1 VLNLK
6 LFIFRIL
13 GSYIVSVYKVPQKE
27 LAFIF
32 DEIVNYSDICSMPGF
47 EDASRDMVDVV
58 LPEAAKF
65 FEDIVAP
72 TNHETDKH
80 PAFLKDGEVV
90 TSPGLDPIY
99 RQMVEAGWCCLNGD
113 SNYGGAGFPSVVDL
127 AVQEMLQTANC
138 GFSLLPML
146 TRGVVHA
153 LNQYGTDE
161 QKETYLGKLIS
172 GAWSGTMNLT
182 EPQAGSD
189 LSAVKTKAILNGDH
203 YLISGQKIYITWGD
217 HSCADNIIHLVLARR
232 PDAPEGNQ
240 GISLFLVPKFLV
252 NADGSLGE
260 RNDVKPVGV
269 EHKLGIH
276 SSPTCTL
283 AFGDNEG
290 AIGYLVGEEN
300 KGLQCM
306 FTMMNN
312 ARLSVG
318 HQGVALGERAY
329 QQAVAYAT
337 DRVQGRAS
345 GVEGRAA
352 IIHHSDVKRMLM
364 QMRALTEGG
373 RAMSYYAIAAEDRSS
388 HHPDEQVRAQ
398 SAQMVELLTPLVKG
412 WCTEVAMESTSLGV
426 QVHGG
431 MGFIEETGAAQHMRD
446 ARILPIYE
454 GTNGIQALDFIGRK
468 CLRDGGQTV
477 KLLLADMQAT
487 VEQLASAHG
496 STVNLRNRLRH
507 SVEQCQEALNY
518 VLENSSDSQ
527 GIAYNFMMM
536 YGNTVSYW
544 LLVKL
549 AAAAEERLA
558 GGETDRF
565 YNQKIATAEFFSTQ
579 ILPRN
584 SGYLATLILGAGSF
598 DALEPADFL
607 QA

>member
-1 VLNLK
+1 
-6 LFIFRIL
+6 
-13 GSYIVSVYKVPQKE
+13 VSVYKVPQKE

-32 DEIVNYSDICSMPGF
+32 DEIINYSEICSLPGF
-47 EDASRDMVDVV
+47 EEASRDMVDVV

-65 FEDIVAP
+65 FEDVVAP

-161 QKETYLGKLIS
+161 QKQTYLGNLIS

-260 RNDVKPVGV
+260 RNDVRPVGV

-283 AFGDNEG
+283 AFGDDGG
-290 AIGYLVGEEN
+290 AVGYLVGEEN

-352 IIHHSDVKRMLM
+352 IIHHADVKRMLM

-468 CLRDGGQTV
+468 CLRDGGEVV
-477 KLLLADMQAT
+477 KVLLADMQAT
-487 VEQLASAHG
+487 VDQLAAAHG
-496 STVNLRNRLRH
+496 SVVNLRNRLRH

-549 AAAAEERLA
+549 AAAAQDRLA
-558 GGETDRF
+558 AGETDRF

-584 SGYLATLILGAGSF
+584 SGYLATLILGADSF

>member
-1 VLNLK
+1 M
-6 LFIFRIL
+6 
-13 GSYIVSVYKVPQKE
+13 SVYKVPQKE

>member
-1 VLNLK
+1 
-6 LFIFRIL
+6 
-13 GSYIVSVYKVPQKE
+13 VSVYKVPQKE

-32 DEIVNYSDICSMPGF
+32 DEIIHYSDIASLPGF
-47 EDASRDMVDVV
+47 EDAGRDMVDVV
-58 LPEAAKF
+58 LPEAARF
-65 FEDIVAP
+65 FEEIVAP
-72 TNHETDKH
+72 TNPEGDKH
-80 PAFLKDGEVV
+80 PAVLKDGEVI

-113 SNYGGAGFPSVVDL
+113 SRYGGAGFPSVVDL
-127 AVQEMLQTANC
+127 AVQEMLQSANV

-153 LNQYGTDE
+153 LGLYGTDE
-161 QKETYLGKLIS
+161 QKETYLGNLIS

-182 EPQAGSD
+182 EPQAGTD
-189 LSAVKTKAILNGDH
+189 LSAVKTKAVFNGDH

-217 HSCADNIIHLVLARR
+217 HGCADNIIHLVLARR

-252 NADGSLGE
+252 NPDGSLGE
-260 RNDVKPVGV
+260 RNDVKAVGV

-283 AFGDNEG
+283 AFGDNGG
-290 AIGYLVGEEN
+290 AVGYLVGEEN
-300 KGLQCM
+300 KGLQAM

-318 HQGVALGERAY
+318 HQGVAVGERAY
-329 QQAVAYAT
+329 QQAVSYAQ
-337 DRVQGRAS
+337 DRLQGRAA

-352 IIHHSDVKRMLM
+352 IIHHPDVKRMLM
-364 QMRALTEGG
+364 QMRALTEAG

-388 HHPDEQVRAQ
+388 HHPDAAVREENAQ
-398 SAQMVELLTPLVKG
+398 LVELLTPLVKG
-412 WCTEVAMESTSLGV
+412 WCTEMAMESTSLGV

-468 CLRDGGQTV
+468 CLRDGGQV
-477 KLLLADMQAT
+477 VQRLLADMQAT
-487 VEQLASAHG
+487 VGQLDTADGTIA
-496 STVNLRNRLRH
+496 LLAQRLQQAID
-507 SVEQCQEALNY
+507 QCREALSY
-518 VLENSSDSQ
+518 VLANAEESG
-527 GIAYNFMMM
+527 GIAYHFAMM

-549 AAAAEERLA
+549 AAAAQQRIDA
-558 GGETDRF
+558 GENDRF
-565 YNQKIATAEFFSTQ
+565 FEQKIVTANFFSTQ

-584 SGYLATLILGAGSF
+584 KACLESVVSGAENFVTMR
-598 DALEPADFL
+598 PADFVTG
-607 QA
+607 

>member
-1 VLNLK
+1 M
-6 LFIFRIL
+6 
-13 GSYIVSVYKVPQKE
+13 SVYKVPQKE

-32 DEIVNYSDICSMPGF
+32 DEIVNYSDICSLPGF

-487 VEQLASAHG
+487 VEQLESAHG

-549 AAAAEERLA
+549 AAAAQERLA
-558 GGETDRF
+558 AGETDRF

>member
-1 VLNLK
+1 M
-6 LFIFRIL
+6 
-13 GSYIVSVYKVPQKE
+13 SVYKVPQKE

-32 DEIVNYSDICSMPGF
+32 DEIINYAEICNMPGF

-153 LNQYGTDE
+153 LNQYGSDE
-161 QKETYLGKLIS
+161 QKETYLGNLIS

-252 NADGSLGE
+252 NADGSLGQ

-283 AFGDNEG
+283 AFGDNGG
-290 AIGYLVGEEN
+290 AVGYLVGEEN

-318 HQGVALGERAY
+318 HQGVSLGERAY
-329 QQAVAYAT
+329 QQAAAYAT
-337 DRVQGRAS
+337 DRVQGRAP

-364 QMRALTEGG
+364 LMRALTEGG

-388 HHPDEQVRAQ
+388 HHPDEQVRVQ

-412 WCTEVAMESTSLGV
+412 WCTEVAMETTSLGV

-468 CLRDGGQTV
+468 CLRDGGQAV
-477 KLLLADMQAT
+477 KVLLAEMQVT
-487 VEQLASAHG
+487 VDQLAAAHG
-496 STVNLRNRLRH
+496 SVVNLRNRLRH
-507 SVEQCQEALNY
+507 AIEQCQEALNF

-527 GIAYNFMMM
+527 GIAYNFMML

-549 AAAAEERLA
+549 AAAAQNRLA
-558 GGETDRF
+558 AGETDRF

-584 SGYLATLILGAGSF
+584 SGFLATLVLGADSF

-607 QA
+607 TA

>member
-1 VLNLK
+1 
-6 LFIFRIL
+6 
-13 GSYIVSVYKVPQKE
+13 VSVYKVPQKE

-283 AFGDNEG
+283 AFGDNGG

-507 SVEQCQEALNY
+507 SVEQCQEKLNY

>member
-1 VLNLK
+1 M
-6 LFIFRIL
+6 
-13 GSYIVSVYKVPQKE
+13 SVYKVPLKE

-283 AFGDNEG
+283 AFGDNGG

>member
-1 VLNLK
+1 M
-6 LFIFRIL
+6 
-13 GSYIVSVYKVPQKE
+13 SVYKVPQKE
-27 LAFIF
+27 LGFIF
-32 DEIVNYSDICSMPGF
+32 DEIINYAEICNMPGF

-153 LNQYGTDE
+153 LNQYGSDE
-161 QKETYLGKLIS
+161 QKETYLGNLIS

-252 NADGSLGE
+252 NADGSLGQ

-283 AFGDNEG
+283 AFGDNGG
-290 AIGYLVGEEN
+290 AVGYLVGEEN

-318 HQGVALGERAY
+318 HQGVSLGERAY
-329 QQAVAYAT
+329 QQAAAYAS
-337 DRVQGRAS
+337 DRVQGRAP

-364 QMRALTEGG
+364 LMRALTEGG

-388 HHPDEQVRAQ
+388 HHPDEQVRVQ

-412 WCTEVAMESTSLGV
+412 WCTEVAMETTSLGV

-468 CLRDGGQTV
+468 CLRDGGQAV
-477 KLLLADMQAT
+477 KVLLAEMQVT
-487 VEQLASAHG
+487 VDQLAAAHG
-496 STVNLRNRLRH
+496 SVVNLRNRLRH
-507 SVEQCQEALNY
+507 AIEQCQEALNF

-527 GIAYNFMMM
+527 GIAYNFMML

-549 AAAAEERLA
+549 AAAAQNRLA
-558 GGETDRF
+558 AGETDRF

-584 SGYLATLILGAGSF
+584 SGFLATLVLGADSF

-607 QA
+607 TA

>member
-1 VLNLK
+1 
-6 LFIFRIL
+6 
-13 GSYIVSVYKVPQKE
+13 
-27 LAFIF
+27 
-32 DEIVNYSDICSMPGF
+32 
-47 EDASRDMVDVV
+47 
-58 LPEAAKF
+58 
-65 FEDIVAP
+65 
-72 TNHETDKH
+72 
-80 PAFLKDGEVV
+80 
-90 TSPGLDPIY
+90 
-99 RQMVEAGWCCLNGD
+99 
-113 SNYGGAGFPSVVDL
+113 
-127 AVQEMLQTANC
+127 
-138 GFSLLPML
+138 
-146 TRGVVHA
+146 
-153 LNQYGTDE
+153 
-161 QKETYLGKLIS
+161 
-172 GAWSGTMNLT
+172 MNLT

-252 NADGSLGE
+252 NADGSLGV

-283 AFGDNEG
+283 AFGDDGG
-290 AIGYLVGEEN
+290 AVGYLVGEEN

-352 IIHHSDVKRMLM
+352 IIHHADVKRMLM

-468 CLRDGGQTV
+468 CLRDGGEVV
-477 KLLLADMQAT
+477 KVLLADMQAT
-487 VEQLASAHG
+487 VDQLAAAHG
-496 STVNLRNRLRH
+496 SVVNLRNRLRH

-549 AAAAEERLA
+549 AAAAQDRLA
-558 GGETDRF
+558 AGETDRF

-584 SGYLATLILGAGSF
+584 SGFLATLILGADSF

>member
-1 VLNLK
+1 M
-6 LFIFRIL
+6 
-13 GSYIVSVYKVPQKE
+13 SVYKVPQKE

-32 DEIVNYSDICSMPGF
+32 DEIINYAEICNMPGF

-153 LNQYGTDE
+153 LNQYGSDE
-161 QKETYLGKLIS
+161 QKETYLGNLIS

-252 NADGSLGE
+252 NADGSLGQ

-283 AFGDNEG
+283 AFGDNGG
-290 AIGYLVGEEN
+290 AVGYLVGEEN

-318 HQGVALGERAY
+318 HQGVSLGERAY
-329 QQAVAYAT
+329 QQAAAYAS
-337 DRVQGRAS
+337 DRVQGRAP

-364 QMRALTEGG
+364 LMRALTEGG

-388 HHPDEQVRAQ
+388 HHPDEQVRVQ

-412 WCTEVAMESTSLGV
+412 WCTEVAMETTSLGV

-468 CLRDGGQTV
+468 CLRDGGQAV
-477 KLLLADMQAT
+477 KVLLAEMQVT
-487 VEQLASAHG
+487 VDQLAAAHG
-496 STVNLRNRLRH
+496 SVVNLRNRLRH
-507 SVEQCQEALNY
+507 AIEQCQEALNF

-527 GIAYNFMMM
+527 GIAYNFMML

-549 AAAAEERLA
+549 AAAAQNRLA
-558 GGETDRF
+558 AGETDRF

-584 SGYLATLILGAGSF
+584 SGFLATLVLGADSF

-607 QA
+607 TA

>member
-1 VLNLK
+1 
-6 LFIFRIL
+6 
-13 GSYIVSVYKVPQKE
+13 VSVYKVPLKE

-283 AFGDNEG
+283 AFGDNGG

>member
-1 VLNLK
+1 
-6 LFIFRIL
+6 
-13 GSYIVSVYKVPQKE
+13 
-27 LAFIF
+27 
-32 DEIVNYSDICSMPGF
+32 
-47 EDASRDMVDVV
+47 
-58 LPEAAKF
+58 
-65 FEDIVAP
+65 
-72 TNHETDKH
+72 
-80 PAFLKDGEVV
+80 
-90 TSPGLDPIY
+90 
-99 RQMVEAGWCCLNGD
+99 
-113 SNYGGAGFPSVVDL
+113 
-127 AVQEMLQTANC
+127 
-138 GFSLLPML
+138 
-146 TRGVVHA
+146 
-153 LNQYGTDE
+153 
-161 QKETYLGKLIS
+161 
-172 GAWSGTMNLT
+172 
-182 EPQAGSD
+182 
-189 LSAVKTKAILNGDH
+189 
-203 YLISGQKIYITWGD
+203 
-217 HSCADNIIHLVLARR
+217 
-232 PDAPEGNQ
+232 
-240 GISLFLVPKFLV
+240 
-252 NADGSLGE
+252 
-260 RNDVKPVGV
+260 
-269 EHKLGIH
+269 
-276 SSPTCTL
+276 
-283 AFGDNEG
+283 
-290 AIGYLVGEEN
+290 
-300 KGLQCM
+300 M

-352 IIHHSDVKRMLM
+352 IIHHADVKRMLM

-388 HHPDEQVRAQ
+388 HHPDEQVRVS

-468 CLRDGGQTV
+468 CLRDGGEAV
-477 KLLLADMQAT
+477 KVLLADMQAT
-487 VEQLASAHG
+487 VDQLAAAHG
-496 STVNLRNRLRH
+496 SVVNLRNRLRH

-549 AAAAEERLA
+549 AAAAQDRLA
-558 GGETDRF
+558 AGETDRF

-584 SGYLATLILGAGSF
+584 SGYLATLILGADSF

>member
-1 VLNLK
+1 M
-6 LFIFRIL
+6 
-13 GSYIVSVYKVPQKE
+13 SVYKVPQKE

-32 DEIVNYSDICSMPGF
+32 DEIINYAEICNMPGF

-153 LNQYGTDE
+153 LNQYGSDE
-161 QKETYLGKLIS
+161 QKETYLGNLIS

-252 NADGSLGE
+252 NADGSLGQ

-283 AFGDNEG
+283 AFGDNGG
-290 AIGYLVGEEN
+290 AVGYLVGEEN

-318 HQGVALGERAY
+318 HQGVSLGERAY

-337 DRVQGRAS
+337 DRVQGRAP

-388 HHPDEQVRAQ
+388 HHPDEQVRVQ

-468 CLRDGGQTV
+468 CLRDGGEVV
-477 KLLLADMQAT
+477 KVLLAEMQVT
-487 VEQLASAHG
+487 VDQLAAAHG
-496 STVNLRNRLRH
+496 SVVNLRNRLRH
-507 SVEQCQEALNY
+507 AIEQCQEALNY

-527 GIAYNFMMM
+527 GIAYNFMML

-549 AAAAEERLA
+549 AAAAQDRLA
-558 GGETDRF
+558 AGETDRF

-584 SGYLATLILGAGSF
+584 SGFLATLVLGADSF

-607 QA
+607 TA

>member
-1 VLNLK
+1 M
-6 LFIFRIL
+6 
-13 GSYIVSVYKVPQKE
+13 SVYKVPQKE
-27 LAFIF
+27 LSFIF
-32 DEIVNYSDICSMPGF
+32 DEIIHYSEHCTMPGF
-47 EDASRDMVDVV
+47 EEASRDMVDVV

-72 TNHETDKH
+72 TNHESDKH

-90 TSPGLDPIY
+90 TSPGLNPIY
-99 RQMVEAGWCCLNGD
+99 RQMVDAGWCCLNGD
-113 SNYGGAGFPSVVDL
+113 SRYDGAGFPSVVDL
-127 AVQEMLQTANC
+127 AVQEMLQTANV

-153 LNQYGTDE
+153 LGQYGSDE

-189 LSAVKTKAILNGDH
+189 LSAVKTKAVFNGDH

-283 AFGDNEG
+283 AFGDNGG
-290 AIGYLVGEEN
+290 AVGYLVGEEN

-318 HQGVALGERAY
+318 HQGVSVSERAY
-329 QQAVAYAT
+329 QQAVGYAQ
-337 DRVQGRAS
+337 DRVQGRAA
-345 GVEGRAA
+345 GVDGRAA
-352 IIHHSDVKRMLM
+352 IIHHPDVKRMLM
-364 QMRALTEGG
+364 QMRALTEAG
-373 RAMSYYAIAAEDRSS
+373 RAMSFYAIAAEDRSS
-388 HHPDEQVRAQ
+388 HHPEAEVRAE
-398 SAQMVELLTPLVKG
+398 SAQLVEVMTPLVKG

-468 CLRDGGQTV
+468 CLRDGGQAV
-477 KLLLADMQAT
+477 QLLLADMDAT
-487 VEQLASAHG
+487 VAQLASAQG
-496 STVNLRNRLRH
+496 RILTLRNRLLQ
-507 SVEQCQEALNY
+507 SIEQCREALSY

-536 YGNTVSYW
+536 YGNAVSYW

-549 AAAAEERLA
+549 AAAAQDRLNS
-558 GGETDRF
+558 GETDRF

-584 SGYLATLILGAGSF
+584 SGFLVTLMSGSGSF
-598 DALEPADFL
+598 DGLEPADFL
-607 QA
+607 HA

>member
-1 VLNLK
+1 M
-6 LFIFRIL
+6 
-13 GSYIVSVYKVPQKE
+13 SVYKVPQKE

-32 DEIVNYSDICSMPGF
+32 DEIIHYSDIASLPGF
-47 EDASRDMVDVV
+47 EDAGRDMVDVV
-58 LPEAAKF
+58 LPEAARF
-65 FEDIVAP
+65 FEEIVAP
-72 TNHETDKH
+72 TNPEGDKH
-80 PAFLKDGEVV
+80 PAVLKDGEVI

-113 SNYGGAGFPSVVDL
+113 SRYGGAGFPSVVDL
-127 AVQEMLQTANC
+127 AVQEMLQSANV

-153 LNQYGTDE
+153 LGLYGTDE
-161 QKETYLGKLIS
+161 QKETYLGNLIS

-182 EPQAGSD
+182 EPQAGTD
-189 LSAVKTKAILNGDH
+189 LSAVKTKAVFNGDH

-217 HSCADNIIHLVLARR
+217 HGCADNIIHLVLARR

-252 NADGSLGE
+252 NPDGSLGE
-260 RNDVKPVGV
+260 RNDVKAVGV

-276 SSPTCTL
+276 SSPTCIL
-283 AFGDNEG
+283 AFGDNGG
-290 AIGYLVGEEN
+290 AVGYLVGEEN
-300 KGLQCM
+300 KGLQAM

-318 HQGVALGERAY
+318 HQGVAVGERAY
-329 QQAVAYAT
+329 QQAVSYAQ
-337 DRVQGRAS
+337 DRLQGRAA

-352 IIHHSDVKRMLM
+352 IIHHPDVKRMLM
-364 QMRALTEGG
+364 QMRALTEAG

-388 HHPDEQVRAQ
+388 HHPDAAVREENAQ
-398 SAQMVELLTPLVKG
+398 LVELLTPLVKG
-412 WCTEVAMESTSLGV
+412 WCTEMAMESTSLGV

-468 CLRDGGQTV
+468 CLRDGGQV
-477 KLLLADMQAT
+477 VQRLLADMQAT
-487 VEQLASAHG
+487 VGQLDTADGTIA
-496 STVNLRNRLRH
+496 LLAQRLQQAID
-507 SVEQCQEALNY
+507 QCREALSY
-518 VLENSSDSQ
+518 VLANAEESG
-527 GIAYNFMMM
+527 GIAYHFAMM

-549 AAAAEERLA
+549 AAAAQQRIDA
-558 GGETDRF
+558 GENDRF
-565 YNQKIATAEFFSTQ
+565 FEQKIVTANFFSTQ

-584 SGYLATLILGAGSF
+584 KACLESVVSGAENFVTMR
-598 DALEPADFL
+598 PADFVTG
-607 QA
+607 